1 MFLERV
7 SLISS
12 ILAVA
17 FAAPKI
23 SESIPTWHLPCGELN
38 LRAVPLKNLEEE
50 MKTSLKNL
58 RLQHQLT
65 MYDYLNRD
73 YEYLYERV
81 RIGVDDHQYIPNW
94 VPGKKDVNLIR
105 KLADASTPVIVN
117 YFPKLHMDLQKFA
130 VAFEELT
137 EDEPNSQIQQALK
150 ATQSYLTMMLCEVES
165 NIISLPTIQLPTRVE
180 RSIMSHT
187 ERNPVDETRRL
198 IRDWGVVLKYRDYL
212 HAWRHVF
219 NY

>member
-1 MFLERV
+1 
-7 SLISS
+7 
-12 ILAVA
+12 
-17 FAAPKI
+17 
-23 SESIPTWHLPCGELN
+23 
-38 LRAVPLKNLEEE
+38 
-50 MKTSLKNL
+50 
-58 RLQHQLT
+58 
-65 MYDYLNRD
+65 
-73 YEYLYERV
+73 
-81 RIGVDDHQYIPNW
+81 
-94 VPGKKDVNLIR
+94 
-105 KLADASTPVIVN
+105 
-117 YFPKLHMDLQKFA
+117 MDLQKFA